1 MKPYPV
7 NFKFRAEF
15 DLMPSWL
22 PQVLQDWLEE
32 GWTCDITVK
41 RVKGC
46 YGPKN
51 GACYDRSEHHRGPGG
66 EAQGIKRD
74 DRGQGLR
81 SGGTARTAATGEK
94 ITSNEQS
101 DK

>member
-46 YGPKN
+46 YGPKTVRVSLFSRIILLP
-51 GACYDRSEHHRGPGG
+51 ASAMPTRSH
-66 EAQGIKRD
+66 
-74 DRGQGLR
+74 
-81 SGGTARTAATGEK
+81 TF
-94 ITSNEQS
+94 
-101 DK
+101 